1 MCQYE
6 RSSFIFNQLIDRRDS
21 QLEIVSFLN
30 VLLLRIASLSKTGTV
45 IIYEFR
51 PTLRYF
57 FFQKLKYPKSVFFI
71 ICNEFCERFSYYGMR
86 TVLSFYLVDI
96 LLYTE
101 TMATVIYHTFTMF
114 AYFFPLLGAML
125 ADSYLGKYRTILY
138 LSIVY
143 AVGQLLLA
151 VSSVPPL
158 GLPVSLYPQRIS
170 LLSYC
175 TSNWEFSILG
185 LLMIA
190 LGTGGIKPCV
200 AAFGGDQ
207 FKLPQQEPY
216 LAVFFSLFYFS
227 INSGSLIST
236 AITPVLR
243 KEVTCYGMTTCY
255 PLAFLVPAILMTV
268 SIVIFFAGKRLYK
281 IRQPEGNVV
290 VKVVL
295 CISSKFL
302 PEILTI
308 IDASPQHA
316 IGRKIKS
323 KGKREHWLDYSDDKY
338 DRHLIE
344 DIKSV
349 LKVLVLF
356 VPLPFF
362 WALFD
367 QQGSRWTFQ
376 ASRMDGEVFGYLIK
390 PDQFQVINPLFIV
403 IFIPV
408 FQWAIY
414 PILEKFLYL
423 NTPLRKMTAGGILA
437 CLSFIISA
445 IVELNIEP
453 TYAVQPSQGLAQIR
467 IFNTINCPASL
478 TLESSTNKTSY
489 SLEALNMIQDLYVPV
504 NNSSTVLTLD
514 AKYTDCKQ
522 LPGGTLTVS
531 ENLTLA
537 EKTATSWALTVEGLS
552 PPFADRVEK
561 SGTGDPYVRALI
573 YKTTSKINSTINFNG
588 EKDNQINIT
597 KKLQFTEFDKINHN
611 PYNITLDGKPVEDNV
626 FFRFGGVYNII
637 GYASDTDAAAK
648 TVTLADPNSVHMFWL
663 LPQYMVITMGEIMF
677 SITGLEFAF
686 TQAPVTM
693 KSLLQASWLLSVAF
707 GNLIVVI
714 IAEAAFFDRQVFEFF
729 LFAALMFADMIIFAI
744 MARCYKYVE
753 PVSNNESVE
762 DIHLQTKNG
771 LSNENYSEDL

>member
-1 MCQYE
+1 MAVSE
-6 RSSFIFNQLIDRRDS
+6 VDRD
-21 QLEIVSFLN
+21 
-30 VLLLRIASLSKTGTV
+30 
-45 IIYEFR
+45 
-51 PTLRYF
+51 
-57 FFQKLKYPKSVFFI
+57 QKLKYPKSVFFI

-96 LLYTE
+96 LLYTQ

-138 LSIVY
+138 LSVVY
-143 AVGQLLLA
+143 AAGQLLLA

-158 GLPVSLYPQRIS
+158 GLPVR
-170 LLSYC
+170 
-175 TSNWEFSILG
+175 EFSILG

-207 FKLPQQEPY
+207 FKLPQQEHY

-255 PLAFLVPAILMTV
+255 PLAFLVPAVLMTV

-295 CISSKFL
+295 CIS
-302 PEILTI
+302 
-308 IDASPQHA
+308 HA

-437 CLSFIISA
+437 GLSFIISA

-478 TLESSTNKTSY
+478 TLGSSTNKTSY

-531 ENLTLA
+531 ENLTLV
-537 EKTATSWALTVEGLS
+537 EKTATSWALTIEGLS
-552 PPFADRVEK
+552 PPFADSVEK
-561 SGTGDPYVRALI
+561 SGTGDPFVRALI

-588 EKDNQINIT
+588 EKENQINIT

-663 LPQYMVITMGEIMF
+663 MPQYVVITMGEIMF

-729 LFAALMFADMIIFAI
+729 LFAGLMFVDMIIFAI

-771 LSNENYSEDL
+771 IGNENYSEDL